1 MPDDIELGTEEL
13 SRPDGRPQ
21 LCVLVV
27 SDSVC
32 STHQLPAQ
40 GRLTI
45 GRSQT
50 CDIRIDQPAISRQH
64 AVLHVG
70 PTLRIEDLGG
80 ANGTVVRG
88 EHIVGKIVVVAP
100 GDTIEIGRSILL
112 VQKVSTV
119 PQRLPLPTD
128 APAHSRDAEPVRRT
142 GRPTVPTSRDTQPTL
157 RADDTMQ
164 ELYRLVARVAAGT
177 INVLLIGETGAGK
190 EIVAEQLHRTSPRAA
205 GPFLRLNCA
214 ALSESL
220 LESEL
225 FGHERGA
232 FTGANEARLG
242 LLETADGGTIFLDEV
257 GELPPAIQVKLLRV
271 IEEQTVLPVGGRKPR
286 KIDVRFVSATN
297 RDLEKEVAAG
307 TFRQDLF
314 FRLNGIL
321 IVVPPLRER
330 VSEIIPL
337 ANELIATVCEKM
349 QRTPVPTLAPE
360 TIEHLHRYQW
370 PGNVRELR
378 NVMERAVLLC
388 SDDTIAP
395 EHLPLG
401 KMTSA
406 EPPPP
411 GTPDERAR
419 VLEEQ
424 LEEIERARILDAL
437 ERSDG
442 NQTRAAKLLGVT
454 RGTLMAWLDRYSLP
468 RPRKKG

>member
-1 MPDDIELGTEEL
+1 MPVDIEQGTEEL
-13 SRPDGRPQ
+13 SRPDGRPE
-21 LCVLVV
+21 LCVIVV

-32 STHQLPAQ
+32 STHQLPEQ

-45 GRSQT
+45 GRSQS
-50 CDIRIDQPAISRQH
+50 CDIRIDQASISRQH
-64 AVLHVG
+64 AILHVG
-70 PTLRIEDLGG
+70 PTLRIEDLGS

-112 VQKVSTV
+112 VQKVSTARQGSRPV
-119 PQRLPLPTD
+119 VDELAKAQGRDSESARQRP
-128 APAHSRDAEPVRRT
+128 
-142 GRPTVPTSRDTQPTL
+142 GRPTLRDTQPSL
-157 RADDTMQ
+157 RSDDTMQ

-205 GPFLRLNCA
+205 EPFLRLNCA

-232 FTGANEARLG
+232 FTGAVESRPG
-242 LLETADGGTIFLDEV
+242 LLETADGGTVFLDEV

-271 IEEQTVLPVGGRKPR
+271 IEEQMVLPVGGRKPR

-330 VSEIIPL
+330 ASEIVPL
-337 ANELIATVCEKM
+337 AKGFVASVCEKM
-349 QRTPVPTLAPE
+349 QRTPVPMLSPE
-360 TIEHLHRYQW
+360 TLEQLQRHQW

-388 SDDTIAP
+388 SGETIEP
-395 EHLPLG
+395 EHLSLD
-401 KMTSA
+401 KLTNV
-406 EPPPP
+406 EPAAS
-411 GTPDERAR
+411 TPDERAR

-424 LEEIERARILDAL
+424 LEENERARIMDAL
-437 ERSDG
+437 ERAEG
-442 NQTRAAKLLGVT
+442 NQTRASKLLGVS